1 MSTCP
6 LLRAARNAPDPSRS
20 REVTASQPAC
30 TPVNANARRWRTVLA
45 TFFLK
50 MTGWRALQD
59 LLNAIPDS
67 NDDFALF

>member
-6 LLRAARNAPDPSRS
+6 LLRVSRRSPHSLRSHEVAASRS
-20 REVTASQPAC
+20 LC
-30 TPVNANARRWRTVLA
+30 TRVDAHTRRWRAVLA
-45 TFFLK
+45 TLFLK

>member
-1 MSTCP
+1 
-6 LLRAARNAPDPSRS
+6 
-20 REVTASQPAC
+20 
-30 TPVNANARRWRTVLA
+30 
-45 TFFLK
+45 